1 MKMAGKERNTR
12 GQTVGERDEVTSSSS
27 SQLATKDE
35 LGNTLAFVF
44 MQGRRRTTLERPT
57 FSAMTLVEAGKKC
70 L

>member
-12 GQTVGERDEVTSSSS
+12 GQTVGERDEVTSSS
-27 SQLATKDE
+27 QLATKDE

-44 MQGRRRTTLERPT
+44 MQGRRTTLERPT